1 MRPSAVRL
9 EHYNLTSLSIEPV
22 DGYAPNFDEG
32 LYPKFANAEFDI
44 RVGLGEPVDD
54 DDDEYGLHLFLR
66 ASPKAD
72 KPFPYTFSVGA
83 DAVLTYHGKKDNA
96 ERREIILVNGASL
109 LYSAL
114 RETLFSLTFR
124 FPAGPMML
132 PSANFIDLKDEL
144 TSSAAK
150 VEGGSLP
157 IPAADAPPKK
167 VRVKSVKK

>member
-1 MRPSAVRL
+1 MRPSVIRL

-22 DGYAPNFDEG
+22 EGYAPNFDEG
-32 LYPKFANAEFDI
+32 LYPKFSNADFDI
-44 RVGLGEPVDD
+44 RVRLGEPVDD
-54 DDDEYGLHLFLR
+54 DDEYMIRLFLK

-96 ERREIILVNGASL
+96 ERRELLLVNGASL

-114 RETLFSLTFR
+114 REMLFSLTFR
-124 FPAGPMML
+124 FSTGPMML

-144 TSSAAK
+144 LSQAAK
-150 VEGGSLP
+150 VQEDCLP
-157 IPAADAPPKK
+157 TPVDVPLKK
-167 VRVKSVKK
+167 TRSKSAKK